1 MSISSSLLAVLWKC
15 SIFLPSFICSVY
27 QWLRKSVE
35 ISLSLVYSWLFL
47 QGCPLS
53 FYTFWAWAC
62 LPVWFSVSS
71 SLLTPGDLFC
81 NLNCG
86 FSKKFVTEG
95 FSRYLVYHNYDLR
108 TRFFCSSTIDRAF
121 SGYFFQFEGMPFKAS
136 CLSRKGAKVLWQ
148 KELKFLSTD
157 IEGEERS

>member
-1 MSISSSLLAVLWKC
+1 MVYILAKFYLLGLSVIEKVCGISLLLGYWW
-15 SIFLPSFICSVY
+15 F
-27 QWLRKSVE
+27 
-35 ISLSLVYSWLFL
+35 FL

-71 SLLTPGDLFC
+71 SFLALGFVCSP
-81 NLNCG
+81 NCG

-95 FSRYLVYHNYDLR
+95 FSRYLVYHNYDLC
-108 TRFFCSSTIDRAF
+108 TRFFCSSTTDRAF

-136 CLSRKGAKVLWQ
+136 CLSRQGVKIIFDKGWSFLALTLRVKRGDKALWG
-148 KELKFLSTD
+148 SWAH
-157 IEGEERS
+157 S

>member
-1 MSISSSLLAVLWKC
+1 MNVFLLSLMSISSSLLAMLWKW
-15 SIFLPSFICSVY
+15 SIFLPSSICSAY
-27 QWLRKSVE
+27 QWLRKSVG
-35 ISLSLVYSWLFL
+35 ISLLLGYWWFFL

-71 SLLTPGDLFC
+71 SFLTPGDLFC
-81 NLNCG
+81 NPNYG

-95 FSRYLVYHNYDLR
+95 FSRYLVYHNYDLC
-108 TRFFCSSTIDRAF
+108 TRFFCSSTTDRAF

-136 CLSRKGAKVLWQ
+136 CLSRQGVKVLW
-148 KELKFLSTD
+148 
-157 IEGEERS
+157 